1 MTAYWAAMSQ
11 IPAPLLSRHLAV
23 AVLIAALVG
32 VAAAVATILVPI
44 DRSVLGL
51 VVARQIALAVQLAI
65 IALAVFVLWR
75 TLALRTRGSAVA
87 GIAAT
92 AGLLLFAVVQLA
104 TILVDTPWGV
114 RPVVIALELVALL
127 AALMFVP
134 ALIAL
139 NASVL
144 RAGTWR
150 GPTRVTLIVIAALA
164 IALGV
169 AQVLHAGLAI
179 PYGVWSLSFLGL
191 AAGLRSRR
199 EVPNYGVPAAQ
210 QGPAPI

>member
-1 MTAYWAAMSQ
+1 MSQ

-23 AVLIAALVG
+23 AVVLVSLLG

-44 DRSVLGL
+44 DGSVVAL
-51 VVARQIALAVQLAI
+51 VVVRQIVLALQIVI
-65 IALAVFVLWR
+65 VALAVFVVWR
-75 TLALRTRGSAVA
+75 TLDRRTRGSAVA
-87 GIAAT
+87 GLAAV

-114 RPVVIALELVALL
+114 RPVVIALELAALL

-139 NASVL
+139 GVSVM
-144 RAGTWR
+144 RTGAWR
-150 GPTRVTLIVIAALA
+150 GPTQVSLPVIAALA
-164 IALGV
+164 IAVGV

-191 AAGLRSRR
+191 AAGLRTRR

-210 QGPAPI
+210 QGAARV